1 MRGHDAAG
9 RRARRNESR
18 PGAALPLSDQTPG
31 GQKVRVASM
40 RRKGPPAAALIH
52 FLSNQNRHGLSTD
65 RETGRTGASLAI
77 IIAGATWPDN
87 CRAGRAGI
95 LLPRMGNNVRLGI
108 SALEKR
114 SSEERRVGTEGVR
127 TWKAG

>member
-40 RRKGPPAAALIH
+40 RRKGPPAAAPIH

-77 IIAGATWPDN
+77 IIAGAYWPDN
-87 CRAGRAGI
+87 CAAGRSGI
-95 LLPRMGNNVRLGI
+95 LRP
-108 SALEKR
+108 
-114 SSEERRVGTEGVR
+114 RVGQQLRLVSAACEKGKSGGVMGG
-127 TWKAG
+127 KEIGSNV

>member
-52 FLSNQNRHGLSTD
+52 FLSNQNRHRLSTD
-65 RETGRTGASLAI
+65 RETR
-77 IIAGATWPDN
+77 
-87 CRAGRAGI
+87 
-95 LLPRMGNNVRLGI
+95 
-108 SALEKR
+108 
-114 SSEERRVGTEGVR
+114 SEERRVGKECVSTCISRWLLSHEKKNQHYVL
-127 TWKAG
+127 

>member
-1 MRGHDAAG
+1 MQFLENFVGLIGRRAARDEKPRQCRARFGESLQKAVMRGHDAAG

-65 RETGRTGASLAI
+65 RETGTTGAS
-77 IIAGATWPDN
+77 
-87 CRAGRAGI
+87 
-95 LLPRMGNNVRLGI
+95 
-108 SALEKR
+108 
-114 SSEERRVGTEGVR
+114 R
-127 TWKAG
+127 TLNT